1 MSGLDLPT
9 GAHQLDSVFSGL
21 VPGRMQLATLPTVQV
36 PLFVTASSRV
46 EGPGPARS
54 AARAQRRCP
63 PTLARGPTGIP
74 PESGCVVIAAA
85 SCGAAAS
92 PVAPASGCPPDGQR
106 RCYHPARY
114 SLAALLAE
122 ERRLIDAYAAS
133 PVPITSVGSLRDFSG
148 LQVGVEPSTP
158 ASVRGTTRSSVPV
171 VIVEQTP
178 AIPISGP

>member
-1 MSGLDLPT
+1 LL
-9 GAHQLDSVFSGL
+9 
-21 VPGRMQLATLPTVQV
+21 
-36 PLFVTASSRV
+36 
-46 EGPGPARS
+46 
-54 AARAQRRCP
+54 
-63 PTLARGPTGIP
+63 
-74 PESGCVVIAAA
+74 
-85 SCGAAAS
+85 S
-92 PVAPASGCPPDGQR
+92 PR
-106 RCYHPARY
+106 RY